1 MVYNSGNFS
10 PQKTQKMKKILFLTL
25 FFGALGLMAA
35 STDPGKPKL
44 PEKGDPIKGSKLVG
58 TCVACHG
65 VDGNSVVG
73 EWPTLAGQRE
83 SYLFEQ
89 LEHIKEE
96 ERVILVMKGLL
107 NGYSDKDLRDI
118 AAFYSD
124 QKTQV
129 GQADESNLT
138 LGQKIYRAGNLDSG
152 VPACTGCHGPKGRG
166 LESAEYPM
174 LGGQKAEYVVTSLL
188 AYQTGERA
196 IDEHGKI
203 MQGIATRLSLEE
215 IRAVANYV
223 SGLY

>member
-83 SYLFEQ
+83 S
-89 LEHIKEE
+89 
-96 ERVILVMKGLL
+96 
-107 NGYSDKDLRDI
+107 
-118 AAFYSD
+118 
-124 QKTQV
+124 
-129 GQADESNLT
+129 
-138 LGQKIYRAGNLDSG
+138 
-152 VPACTGCHGPKGRG
+152 
-166 LESAEYPM
+166 
-174 LGGQKAEYVVTSLL
+174 
-188 AYQTGERA
+188 
-196 IDEHGKI
+196 
-203 MQGIATRLSLEE
+203 
-215 IRAVANYV
+215 
-223 SGLY
+223 

>member
-1 MVYNSGNFS
+1 
-10 PQKTQKMKKILFLTL
+10 MKII
-25 FFGALGLMAA
+25 
-35 STDPGKPKL
+35 S
-44 PEKGDPIKGSKLVG
+44 
-58 TCVACHG
+58 
-65 VDGNSVVG
+65 
-73 EWPTLAGQRE
+73 
-83 SYLFEQ
+83 
-89 LEHIKEE
+89 
-96 ERVILVMKGLL
+96 
-107 NGYSDKDLRDI
+107 
-118 AAFYSD
+118 AFYSN

-129 GQADESNLT
+129 GQADASNLT

-203 MQGIATRLSLEE
+203 MQGIATRLTLEE